1 MRQLNKKAW
10 PHKIRIENFDHKEH
24 DKFVERYPAIKV
36 YTIERNSKWDDWK
49 KPYAHDVY
57 FTKESDLV
65 LYRLSAQ

>member
-10 PHKIRIENFDHKEH
+10 PYKTRIEHFDHKEH
-24 DKFVERYPAIKV
+24 NEFVERYPAIKTYV
-36 YTIERNSKWDDWK
+36 IKRNTTWLEWDM
-49 KPYAHDVY
+49 PSVTDVY

>member
-1 MRQLNKKAW
+1 MRQLSKKAW
-10 PHKIRIENFDHKEH
+10 PHKIRIENFDYEEH
-24 DKFVERYPAIKV
+24 HNFVERYPAIKV
-36 YTIERNSKWDDWK
+36 YTIERNSKWVDWG